1 MKLFCKRRRIVRIA
15 VALTAVLTLAFPAG
29 AQAATAEPVL
39 SGSSA
44 VTKGKTVQ
52 LTVKD
57 GKKKVSSKSCKWYTT
72 KKSVATVTRTGKVT
86 GKKNGTAYI
95 YVKYKG
101 QLSAKK
107 KLVVST
113 ASLSKKKLSLKGG
126 KNYKLKTKYAGK
138 YVKPVYKSSNKKVAT
153 VDKNGRVIALKRG
166 KATISAGYKGSIA
179 KCTVTVTSNHTHRW
193 TYYKEYKRV
202 WVPKIVTV
210 TDYETRQVPTEV
222 IKVLWHCNCGDVI
235 EDKDDSVSEHMMMH
249 IQSGEPNN
257 GWDEAVYKYETQR
270 VKVTRK
276 EDHGS
281 YKTKVSSYY
290 YCSCGARK

>member
-1 MKLFCKRRRIVRIA
+1 MKKILRFTSVCFTILSLVFGM
-15 VALTAVLTLAFPAG
+15 LPA
-29 AQAATAEPVL
+29 ASVQAAAAKPVL
-39 SGSSA
+39 SGSST

-57 GKKKVSSKSCKWYTT
+57 GKKKVPSKSCKWYTT

-113 ASLSKKKLSLKGG
+113 ASLSKKRLSLKGG

-166 KATISAGYKGSIA
+166 KATISASYKGSIA

-210 TDYETRQVPTEV
+210 TDYETQRGAAVGVVTY
-222 IKVLWHCNCGDVI
+222 CNCGAVLT
-235 EDKDDSVSEHMMMH
+235 
-249 IQSGEPNN
+249 SGEREHALAHLRA
-257 GWDEAVYKYETQR
+257 GEDDGHQMETIYETKK

>member
-29 AQAATAEPVL
+29 AQAATAKPVL

-210 TDYETRQVPTEV
+210 TDYETQRGAAVGSVTY
-222 IKVLWHCNCGDVI
+222 CNCGAVFMDGEGHREHALAHLRAG
-235 EDKDDSVSEHMMMH
+235 EDDGYQTET
-249 IQSGEPNN
+249 I
-257 GWDEAVYKYETQR
+257 YETKK

>member
-29 AQAATAEPVL
+29 AQAATAKPVL

-57 GKKKVSSKSCKWYTT
+57 GKKKVPSKSCKWYTT

-101 QLSAKK
+101 QLSTKK

-166 KATISAGYKGSIA
+166 KATISAGYKGSVV

-193 TYYKEYKRV
+193 KKHTATRKV

-210 TDYETRQVPTEV
+210 NDYETKTVNGVQFYRVISDKGEMVSDGPIYWIENGFTYDDVDEMMYNYLKYGEEPT
-222 IKVLWHCNCGDVI
+222 IG
-235 EDKDDSVSEHMMMH
+235 SM
-249 IQSGEPNN
+249 
-257 GWDEAVYKYETQR
+257 VY
-270 VKVTRK
+270 
-276 EDHGS
+276 
-281 YKTKVSSYY
+281 SSYVNRY
-290 YCSCGARK
+290 DAGVKSPRNRTLKI